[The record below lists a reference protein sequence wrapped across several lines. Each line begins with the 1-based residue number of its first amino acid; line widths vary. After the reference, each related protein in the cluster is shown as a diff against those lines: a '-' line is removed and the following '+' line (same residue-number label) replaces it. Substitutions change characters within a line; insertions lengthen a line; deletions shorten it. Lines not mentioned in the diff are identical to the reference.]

1 MKKALA
7 RPSAPVRDLKKEYL
21 LARLEAEP
29 NDALKFT
36 VRPLTSELPRPN
48 EPLKDLNNE
57 TCFRKPPLKPSEA
70 LKLFATPLV

>member
-1 MKKALA
+1 MKKLLT

-21 LARLEAEP
+21 FARLEAEP
-29 NDALKFT
+29 NEALKFT
-36 VRPLTSELPRPN
+36 VRPLNSELPRPN

-57 TCFRKPPLKPSEA
+57 TCSRKPPLKPSEA

>member
-7 RPSAPVRDLKKEYL
+7 RPSAPVRDLKKKYL
-21 LARLEAEP
+21 FARLEAEP

-36 VRPLTSELPRPN
+36 VRPLNSELPRPN